1 MMEQLDIRKAGI
13 SQRIL
18 SLKTQEEEQQSA
30 INEAKAEYDAITEA
44 IAATNQEGS
53 RLTKEIREIQ
63 ESMKQ
68 QSTQLEAGQTAYHR
82 EASRLE
88 SLRNITERYDG
99 YGNSIRRVMEQKDQ
113 VPGIRGVVAD
123 IIHVEKNYEV
133 AIETAV
139 GGSTEHCYR
148 Q

>member
-53 RLTKEIREIQ
+53 RLTKEIRAIQ

-82 EASRLE
+82 EASGWNPCGI
-88 SLRNITERYDG
+88 SQNATMATETVSAVSW
-99 YGNSIRRVMEQKDQ
+99 NRRIKCRVSAELWQ
-113 VPGIRGVVAD
+113 IS
-123 IIHVEKNYEV
+123 
-133 AIETAV
+133 
-139 GGSTEHCYR
+139 ST
-148 Q
+148 